1 MKKLSLLVLSVMFFA
16 IGNVKAQKF
25 GHVRIDSLLLSMP
38 EYKSAKEKGDAKL
51 KSLQTFLSN
60 LQNEYDQ
67 KLQKAQND
75 AANMSEIERK
85 NVEEELMG
93 MQQRIQTRNV
103 EAQNEL
109 QVYEGALM
117 KPINE
122 KVRKAIEK
130 VAKDNSFKYIFD
142 TTAGTIPYCDPA
154 DDVYKLVKKEL
165 DAMPAV
171 KLPDSAGSDI
181 NKGAGN
187 GKTKTGGK

>member
-1 MKKLSLLVLSVMFFA
+1 
-16 IGNVKAQKF
+16 
-25 GHVRIDSLLLSMP
+25 
-38 EYKSAKEKGDAKL
+38 
-51 KSLQTFLSN
+51 
-60 LQNEYDQ
+60 
-67 KLQKAQND
+67 
-75 AANMSEIERK
+75 
-85 NVEEELMG
+85 
-93 MQQRIQTRNV
+93 
-103 EAQNEL
+103 

-187 GKTKTGGK
+187 GKAKTGGK